1 VSENDNCNCAGT
13 IKVAIK
19 SHGKECLKRKALRQ
33 PRKTD
38 IEGVD
43 VMCWG
48 RLFQVRTAATE
59 KARSKAMQQWVTR
72 ERLNVRRF
80 KMSYT
85 WQTRLKCFKTSHTWQ
100 TRLKCFKTSHTW
112 QTRLKRF
119 KMSQTW
125 QTRLKYLLMV
135 TDDKVMASSVAESGA
150 SCNNSEL
157 SLPAHRI
164 KSLTCKVSN

>member
-1 VSENDNCNCAGT
+1 MSENDNCNCAGT

-100 TRLKCFKTSHTW
+100 TRLK
-112 QTRLKRF
+112 RF